1 MLKFFRRFSLVEM
14 VRFFA
19 HLPSFAKLFLG
30 LLKDPR
36 VAWYAKFMLVGATIY
51 AVTPLNFANF
61 IPVLGE
67 VDDLMIVA
75 IACRLFIY
83 WCPSNVVD
91 EHLLRIDPRGR
102 FAPFGYRP
110 VREVVVEGP
119 AALPRS

>member
-1 MLKFFRRFSLVEM
+1 MLKLFRRFSLVEI

-19 HLPSFAKLFLG
+19 HLPAFAKLFAG

-36 VAWYAKFMLVGATIY
+36 VAWYAKFMLVGATLY
-51 AVTPLNFANF
+51 AATPLNFANF

-67 VDDLMIVA
+67 LDDLMILA

-102 FAPFGYRP
+102 FAPFGYQP
-110 VREVVVEGP
+110 VREVVAERA
-119 AALPRS
+119 AALLRA